1 MKVFHKTMAAAGLCI
16 SMALAVTGCGSKAVD
31 GSQIAATVG
40 EKEMKLGEANFLLRY
55 QQAQTETYYESML
68 GEGIYNKDLYGD
80 GTTFGQ
86 NFKEDVMSQMQ
97 EYYILEQKAADYG
110 VTLTEEE
117 TAKITDA
124 AEAFLEANDAET
136 EKQMTADQETVER
149 VLTLMTLSSKVRSA
163 VYEEANVS
171 VTDEEAAQRGFS
183 YVSVYKGSG
192 DEALTGEDL
201 QKKKEALSAMAEK
214 VKGGVTLDNAA
225 VEGEMS
231 AQEGNYGKEGSSY
244 EEALVQALDGLK
256 EGEVTDVIE
265 TENYLYLAQLTK
277 ELDKK
282 ATAEKKA
289 ELEKS
294 RQLEYYNELLET
306 WRSELALTVDEA
318 VWDQVVF
325 DRSYQL
331 KQK

>member
-1 MKVFHKTMAAAGLCI
+1 MAAAGLCI
-16 SMALAVTGCGSKAVD
+16 SMALAVTGCGSKPLD

-55 QQAQTETYYESML
+55 QQAQTETYYESMF
-68 GEGIYNKDLYGD
+68 GEGVYKKDLYGD

-86 NFKEDVMSQMQ
+86 NFKEDVMNQMQ

-117 TAKITDA
+117 TAKIKDA
-124 AEAFLEANDAET
+124 AEAFLEANEKAT
-136 EKQMTADQETVER
+136 EEQMTADKETVER

-163 VYEEANVS
+163 VYEEANVT

-192 DEALTGEDL
+192 EEALTEEDL
-201 QKKKEALSAMAEK
+201 QKKKEVLTAMAEK

-225 VEGEMS
+225 VEGEMT
-231 AQEGNYGKEGSSY
+231 AQEGHYGKEGSSY
-244 EEALVQALDGLK
+244 EEALVLALDGLK

-282 ATAEKKA
+282 ATADKKA

-294 RQLEYYNELLET
+294 RQIEYYNGLLET
-306 WRSELALTVDEA
+306 WRSELALTVDDA

>member
-1 MKVFHKTMAAAGLCI
+1 MAAAGLCI
-16 SMALAVTGCGSKAVD
+16 SMALAVTGCGSKPLD

-55 QQAQTETYYESML
+55 QQAQTEIYYESMF
-68 GEGIYNKDLYGD
+68 GEGVYKKDLYGD

-86 NFKEDVMSQMQ
+86 NFKEDVMNQMQ

-117 TAKITDA
+117 TAKIKDA
-124 AEAFLEANDAET
+124 AEAFLEANEKAT
-136 EKQMTADQETVER
+136 EEQMTADKETVER

-163 VYEEANVS
+163 VYEEANVT

-192 DEALTGEDL
+192 EEVLTEEDL
-201 QKKKEALSAMAEK
+201 QKKKEVLTAMAEK

-225 VEGEMS
+225 VEGEMT
-231 AQEGNYGKEGSSY
+231 AQEGHYGKEGSSY
-244 EEALVQALDGLK
+244 EEALVLALDGLK

-282 ATAEKKA
+282 ATADKKA

-294 RQLEYYNELLET
+294 RQIEYYNGLLET
-306 WRSELALTVDEA
+306 WRSELALTVDDA

>member
-1 MKVFHKTMAAAGLCI
+1 MAAAGLCI
-16 SMALAVTGCGSKAVD
+16 SMALAVTGCGSKPLD

-55 QQAQTETYYESML
+55 QQAQTETYYESMF
-68 GEGIYNKDLYGD
+68 GEGVYKKDLYGD

-86 NFKEDVMSQMQ
+86 NFKEDVMNQMQ

-110 VTLTEEE
+110 VALTEEE
-117 TAKITDA
+117 TAKIKDA
-124 AEAFLEANDAET
+124 AEAFLEANEKTT
-136 EKQMTADQETVER
+136 EEQMTADQETVER

-163 VYEEANVS
+163 VYEEANVT

-192 DEALTGEDL
+192 EEALTEEDL
-201 QKKKEALSAMAEK
+201 QKKKEVLSAMAEK

-225 VEGEMS
+225 VEGEMT
-231 AQEGNYGKEGSSY
+231 AQEGHYGQEGSSY
-244 EEALVQALDGLK
+244 EEALVLALDGLK

-282 ATAEKKA
+282 ATVDKKE

-294 RQLEYYNELLET
+294 RQIEYYNGLLET
-306 WRSELALTVDEA
+306 WRSELALTVDDA

-331 KQK
+331 KQ